1 MILREI
7 MLICETHRQSCLGRK
22 PNRKATS
29 WPDLQSK
36 PDNQPSHPPS
46 VRNSISRGDFD
57 VLRLTLLVR
66 FLIGLAII
74 THVSRNGDQP
84 APFRTP
90 DTLAQSRPP
99 SDLDDKVDLPSSGQ
113 FRDLDIPIR
122 VSGIIDRLNRVFT
135 TGRSEERLE
144 GSSRGVEL

>member
-1 MILREI
+1 LARSTIQTRRSAVSS
-7 MLICETHRQSCLGRK
+7 TFTAS
-22 PNRKATS
+22 PTS
-29 WPDLQSK
+29 S
-36 PDNQPSHPPS
+36 
-46 VRNSISRGDFD
+46 GDFE
-57 VLRLTLLVR
+57 LGLTLLVR

-84 APFRTP
+84 APLRTP
-90 DTLAQSRPP
+90 DALAQSRPP